1 VRNVGFTFLAF
12 LIMMGRYLKRGR
24 TMELTQLSTNSP
36 IRSIFWPKK
45 AFLLNR
51 LFITLGGVLLLA
63 FASQLSIPLE
73 PVPLTFQSITVVFIG
88 MAFGKRYG
96 LAIVSTYLALGL
108 LGLPI
113 FADFSGGIVKAFGPT
128 GGYLAGFIPAVWISG
143 YFAEKGASR
152 SIILSFIV
160 ASLGTA
166 SIFLLGIS
174 WLSTFV
180 GWQKAIALGLMPFL
194 LTEMVK
200 LLVLSIVTPRLWKTG
215 R

>member
-1 VRNVGFTFLAF
+1 
-12 LIMMGRYLKRGR
+12 
-24 TMELTQLSTNSP
+24 MELTQSSTNLP
-36 IRSIFWPKK
+36 IRSIFWPKE
-45 AFLLNR
+45 AFFLNR
-51 LFITLGGVLLLA
+51 LLITLGGVLLLA

-113 FADFSGGIVKAFGPT
+113 FADFSGGIIKAFGPT
-128 GGYLAGFIPAVWISG
+128 GGYLAGFIPAVWIGG

-152 SIILSFIV
+152 NAILSFL
-160 ASLGTA
+160 AAGLGII
-166 SIFLLGIS
+166 SIFALGIA
-174 WLSTFV
+174 WLSTFI
-180 GWQKAIALGLMPFL
+180 GWSQAMKLGLMPFL
-194 LTEMVK
+194 FTETIK
-200 LLVLSIVTPRLWKTG
+200 LLALSIVIPRLWKTA